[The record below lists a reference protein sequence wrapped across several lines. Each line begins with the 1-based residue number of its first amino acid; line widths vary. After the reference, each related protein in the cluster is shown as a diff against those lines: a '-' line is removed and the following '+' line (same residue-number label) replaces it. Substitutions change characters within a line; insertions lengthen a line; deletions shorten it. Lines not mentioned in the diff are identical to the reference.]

1 MFSEEFLRSVLARV
15 DIVDVVNDYLPL
27 RKYKCLC
34 PFHTERHASF
44 SVVRGKQFYHCFGC
58 GANGNV
64 FSFLM
69 EYLHISYP
77 QAVVLVCERYRI
89 PVWRGEVRDHNRE
102 TARKKRSRVRR
113 RAHRRW
119 VAHMEECTERAV
131 YDEVLSE
138 DD

>member
-15 DIVDVVNDYLPL
+15 DIVDVVSHYLPL

-44 SVVRGKQFYHCFGC
+44 SVVRDKQFYHCFGC
-58 GANGNV
+58 GATGNV
-64 FSFLM
+64 FGFLM
-69 EYLHISYP
+69 EYLRISYP
-77 QAVVLVCERYRI
+77 QAVVLVCERYWI
-89 PVWRGEVRDHNRE
+89 PVRRGEVRDHNRE

-119 VAHMEECTERAV
+119 VAHTKECTEWTV
-131 YDEVLSE
+131 YDEVFSE